1 MFPNRSVT
9 ETVNIAP
16 HPFRTSCSSV
26 IQEGWK
32 PRETKG
38 PFSQGPPREPSQCL
52 LKLSGPQLIAVP
64 HKTPF
69 PLPSAGLTSHPI
81 PQKVRRASCVN
92 GIHENEPAESIWP
105 WRVNSSPFPTVI
117 TTLFFP
123 QGLNCTVKNSKSSL
137 SDLLLV
143 ALLIK

>member
-16 HPFRTSCSSV
+16 HPFRTSCSGA

-92 GIHENEPAESIWP
+92 GIPENEPAESIWP